1 MSWNGNSAMDKAQ
14 SFALDDRR
22 AATMPWF
29 FRHAM
34 PVPVTLVSGL

>member
-1 MSWNGNSAMDKAQ
+1 MTWNGTYDKAQ
-14 SFALDDRR
+14 SFGLDDRR

-34 PVPVTLVSGL
+34 PVPQTLVSGL